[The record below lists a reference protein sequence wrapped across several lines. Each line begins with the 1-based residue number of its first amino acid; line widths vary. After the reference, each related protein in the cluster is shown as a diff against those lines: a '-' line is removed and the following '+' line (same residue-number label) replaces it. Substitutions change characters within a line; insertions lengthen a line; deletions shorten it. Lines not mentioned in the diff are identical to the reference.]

1 MSIYLQSLKPSWTQT
16 PTTLCLII
24 YLHFRFIWSSGKR
37 RISVLN
43 TVTDKFLSF
52 SSKLSA
58 KSDEMQLVIR
68 AKDGLFSR
76 LFYWHFSRRTLYWS
90 FVSIL
95 DPINL
100 FVLEMDSNGVTSL
113 DFLQSIVV
121 SDAT

>member
-1 MSIYLQSLKPSWTQT
+1 
-16 PTTLCLII
+16 
-24 YLHFRFIWSSGKR
+24 
-37 RISVLN
+37 
-43 TVTDKFLSF
+43 
-52 SSKLSA
+52 
-58 KSDEMQLVIR
+58 MQLVIR